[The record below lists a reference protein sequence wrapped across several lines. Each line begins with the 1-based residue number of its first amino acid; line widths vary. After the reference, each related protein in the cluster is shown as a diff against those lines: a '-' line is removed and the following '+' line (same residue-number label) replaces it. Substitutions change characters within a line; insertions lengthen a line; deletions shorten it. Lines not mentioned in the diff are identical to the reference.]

1 MGIDIEALRTEAERD
16 GRDCVVTRRWL
27 RQVLSEIE
35 AARAEWDFVARLH
48 PSRTSSDS
56 HIVEVTELRP
66 RGNSAP

>member
-35 AARAEWDFVARLH
+35 AARAIPRQPAAAALDFKTLER
-48 PSRTSSDS
+48 R
-56 HIVEVTELRP
+56 
-66 RGNSAP
+66 